1 MRRML
6 FATAAVL
13 GLFVAGANA
22 ETSPMGGAAETS
34 AGHFLQVAQDA
45 LARHDNMAARV
56 ALEEAETRLLDR
68 SVTPA
73 TARQPD
79 TNPQVQ
85 QIAEARSAIDHGD
98 VARAKDLIS
107 QAMSTAG
114 GTMSEDAPMEGQPSM
129 SR

>member
-1 MRRML
+1 ML

-13 GLFVAGANA
+13 GLLAAGANA
-22 ETSPMGGAAETS
+22 ETSPMGGTAETS

-45 LARHDNMAARV
+45 LARHENMAARV

-73 TARQPD
+73 MARQPD
-79 TNPQVQ
+79 TNPQVR

-114 GTMSEDAPMEGQPSM
+114 GTMSEGAPMESQPGM

>member
-1 MRRML
+1 
-6 FATAAVL
+6 
-13 GLFVAGANA
+13 
-22 ETSPMGGAAETS
+22 
-34 AGHFLQVAQDA
+34 
-45 LARHDNMAARV
+45 MAARV

-79 TNPQVQ
+79 TSPQVQ

-107 QAMSTAG
+107 QAMSTAR
-114 GTMSEDAPMEGQPSM
+114 GTMSEGAPMESQPGM
-129 SR
+129 TL